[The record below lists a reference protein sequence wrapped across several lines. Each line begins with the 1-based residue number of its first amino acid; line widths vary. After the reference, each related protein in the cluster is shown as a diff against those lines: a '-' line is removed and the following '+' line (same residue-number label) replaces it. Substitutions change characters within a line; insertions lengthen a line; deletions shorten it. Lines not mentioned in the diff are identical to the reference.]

1 MSNNQSTAKN
11 TNNAENT
18 VYLIGKNT
26 LEASDTVYFM
36 HDGVFMTTNLNGTN
50 REQKPLVPFRE
61 FLDVYWNGLAEMDLE
76 ERAKHMIDFIDEMVL
91 TELKFLPFHMRQAA
105 DKAIDDF
112 IDVVDREIDLAQE
125 EEKKADE

>member
-1 MSNNQSTAKN
+1 
-11 TNNAENT
+11 
-18 VYLIGKNT
+18 
-26 LEASDTVYFM
+26 
-36 HDGVFMTTNLNGTN
+36 
-50 REQKPLVPFRE
+50 
-61 FLDVYWNGLAEMDLE
+61 
-76 ERAKHMIDFIDEMVL
+76 MVL